1 MKYLTK
7 LFIISAAAIA
17 SFAGCTE
24 KPQPDEEK
32 PGTEKPGDEKPGDE
46 KPGDDT
52 AETIDLT
59 LTATAPEGCTWYASD
74 CIGVYTTAGMQDFA
88 ITEGAGTAEGVFTAK
103 VEKGTEIL
111 DIAVFPSDKFFYDG
125 TQLTFNMPSEFTR
138 TDALY
143 FTPMVAKKDAGNG
156 KMVFH
161 SLTGTVKADFVAV
174 PSSNEACVFT
184 ASKRITGDLT
194 VDLSSEVPSLVIEE
208 SEGEHISVLAGA
220 GESGAVSFIIPVP
233 AADYSGYSINLG
245 SSDREWIMETSVRTY
260 DGGQIEAGSETTC
273 PEVRIYKIKQYGDK
287 IWFVEACKES
297 GPDGTL
303 GRTIDF
309 TKLTEAQLPD
319 VTFEKCG
326 MKTKQEDMG
335 RDAQFLAKKVW
346 TSDFGTYALEYLQEE
361 GVRYYTWFE
370 AMTGKPDASGEDID
384 KLLSSGIDAAG
395 HPFAFDSGESEFNAQ
410 IQGCCPDGYHVSNLN
425 DWWDLLHSIKNEYNV
440 PDNVTSPEGY
450 YWPGDQNTGYDT
462 TIGDGEDM
470 RSNLVAGAGFSF
482 GNREFKYKSNGEV
495 VTVNGTTPTVTK
507 QEMLN
512 KGTNLY
518 TLGNVTPWLIGPH
531 SAVALYKGG
540 LWNHLD
546 CNWGKV
552 DQESKNAR
560 YSMYIKNG
568 GGTGFNWYQFG
579 SFTSKKEWDTS
590 KSARMGDWVGVWLP
604 GTVETA
610 DGKTRARGFCIRRE
624 AGANT
629 SLRHFQLSELFT
641 TWDQSS
647 RIASIPVR
655 CVKNYQKT
663 SSDF

>member
-161 SLTGTVKADFVAV
+161 SLTGTVKAYFVAV

-260 DGGQIEAGSETTC
+260 DGGQIEAGS
-273 PEVRIYKIKQYGDK
+273 
-287 IWFVEACKES
+287 
-297 GPDGTL
+297 
-303 GRTIDF
+303 
-309 TKLTEAQLPD
+309 
-319 VTFEKCG
+319 
-326 MKTKQEDMG
+326 
-335 RDAQFLAKKVW
+335 
-346 TSDFGTYALEYLQEE
+346 
-361 GVRYYTWFE
+361 
-370 AMTGKPDASGEDID
+370 
-384 KLLSSGIDAAG
+384 
-395 HPFAFDSGESEFNAQ
+395 
-410 IQGCCPDGYHVSNLN
+410 
-425 DWWDLLHSIKNEYNV
+425 
-440 PDNVTSPEGY
+440 
-450 YWPGDQNTGYDT
+450 
-462 TIGDGEDM
+462 
-470 RSNLVAGAGFSF
+470 
-482 GNREFKYKSNGEV
+482 
-495 VTVNGTTPTVTK
+495 
-507 QEMLN
+507 
-512 KGTNLY
+512 
-518 TLGNVTPWLIGPH
+518 
-531 SAVALYKGG
+531 
-540 LWNHLD
+540 
-546 CNWGKV
+546 
-552 DQESKNAR
+552 
-560 YSMYIKNG
+560 
-568 GGTGFNWYQFG
+568 
-579 SFTSKKEWDTS
+579 
-590 KSARMGDWVGVWLP
+590 
-604 GTVETA
+604 
-610 DGKTRARGFCIRRE
+610 
-624 AGANT
+624 
-629 SLRHFQLSELFT
+629 
-641 TWDQSS
+641 
-647 RIASIPVR
+647 
-655 CVKNYQKT
+655 
-663 SSDF
+663 